1 MTCLSIVQDVCM
13 QLGITVPNAVATSND
28 PQVLQLFGLLNK
40 EGRALRDRPDEG
52 WQVLQLEA
60 TFTTV
65 ATESQGL
72 MSVIAPNYRYILN
85 NTIWNRS
92 NRRPVFGPLTPQQW
106 QMQKGWFAQGP
117 YSQYRLVGDAI
128 LFTPIPSAGDE
139 CYFEYGT
146 NNWATDST
154 GLTGKTGFTADDD
167 LSLLNEELLKLGLM
181 WRWKQVKGLDYAED
195 KIEYEDRV
203 NQAMARDTPRPNL
216 NLSRN
221 NYQLPP
227 LYVQDGDYPAGN

>member
-1 MTCLSIVQDVCM
+1 M
-13 QLGITVPNAVATSND
+13 QLGLTVPTAVTTSND
-28 PQVLQLFGLLNK
+28 QQILQLLGLLNK
-40 EGRALRDRPDEG
+40 EGKALKDRPDEG

-65 ATESQGL
+65 AVESQGA
-72 MSVIAPNYRYILN
+72 MATIAPNARYILN

-92 NRRPVFGPLTPQQW
+92 NRRPIFGPLTPQQW

-117 YSQYRLVGDAI
+117 YSQYRLVGGDI
-128 LFTPIPSAGDE
+128 LFTPVPTAGDE

-154 GLTGKTGFTADDD
+154 GVTGKLQFTADSDV
-167 LSLLNEELLKLGLM
+167 SLLNEDLLRLGLM

-203 NQAMARDTPRPNL
+203 MQAMARDTPRPNL

-227 LYVQDGDYPAGN
+227 LYVQDGSYPA